1 MMKRVRV
8 MGLCL
13 IAVIAIGAMSAA
25 SASAEAPEFGRCLK
39 TKEGGGTKYTTA
51 KCTVVAA
58 GEKEIFEWYSAFGS
72 AKPLEKAGFT
82 TKLKPETIV
91 TLETKA
97 GSKITCK
104 GEASGGKYTGNKT
117 VGGIVLQF
125 TACETSGG
133 KCNSAGKGAGAIT
146 WNELDGLLGVT
157 KTGETQV
164 KDKLG
169 ISLRPTTGEELVEFA
184 CGGLTV
190 QVRGR
195 IILPV
200 TANAM
205 KLSSTVKFTAAKG
218 IQKPAQFVG
227 GPQEAPECS
236 LAKTPYEPCGLSFAM
251 IQTNEEKVEAST
263 LL

>member
-1 MMKRVRV
+1 
-8 MGLCL
+8 MG
-13 IAVIAIGAMSAA
+13 AVAA
-25 SASAEAPEFGRCLK
+25 TASAEAPEFGRCLK

-51 KCTVVAA
+51 KCTIVAS
-58 GEKEIFEWYSAFGS
+58 GENEIFEWYSAFGS
-72 AKPLEKAGFT
+72 AKPLAKAGFT
-82 TKLKPETIV
+82 TKLKPETLVVI
-91 TLETKA
+91 ETKS
-97 GSKITCK
+97 GTKFVCK
-104 GEASGGKYTGNKT
+104 GETSGGAYTGNKS
-117 VGGIVLQF
+117 VGGIVMTF
-125 TACETSGG
+125 TGCESGGG
-133 KCNSAGKGAGAIT
+133 KCNSAGKGTGVIT
-146 WNELDGLLGVT
+146 WNELDGSLGVS

-164 KDKLG
+164 KDKLA
-169 ISLRPTTGEELVEFA
+169 ISLKPTTGEELVEFF

-218 IQKPAQFVG
+218 IQKPANLVG

-236 LAKTPYEPCGLSFAM
+236 IAKTPYEPCGLSFAM